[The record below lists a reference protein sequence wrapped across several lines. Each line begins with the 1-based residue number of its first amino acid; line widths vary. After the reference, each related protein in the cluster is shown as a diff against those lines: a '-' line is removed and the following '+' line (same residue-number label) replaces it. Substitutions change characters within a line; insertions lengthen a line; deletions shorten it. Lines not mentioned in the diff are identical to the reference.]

1 MYQFYACSG
10 VSAIETVNLLAVD
23 REDHGLPAEDAL
35 GPALLLMEGTFGPL
49 NGSTSPKHS
58 YSRDSRYRAVL
69 PPALLAS
76 FGLAG
81 SQPLSAL
88 SGPLKTMPFAVR
100 MPPRSTLACSTN
112 LAPRLLR
119 GAIVPTATQEKHAPA
134 FRLATSR
141 SPIQPHPEVTNAMV
155 KHGWTP
161 ETDDVFFALD
171 VSPSYHPTNFAGI
184 AEQELRPN
192 YEHAGNIAL
201 ELFYFAAKTETI
213 KSGFVLYRHKCAS
226 RYSSAMA
233 AQTLYEAT
241 HEEVVPSNRRNET
254 LSGGIAFDGHS
265 LGPDVLQSNYAH
277 CLFCQESFQG
287 GEGYK
292 SLTLLS
298 KHLNAK
304 DTPCSKLWGRYR
316 RGNARDANTTFHPY
330 ICEAAGCSRPF
341 LTKLKFL
348 AHLRESVACLREN
361 AFCVN
366 EPAIAVND
374 KQTDEVEQAED
385 ELPLAKPPIIT
396 SPSALKIVQR
406 PSGIGQQVRRAV
418 KHKVEVNPTKVRTI
432 VLISIAK

>member
-1 MYQFYACSG
+1 MLNVQYIILDKLEFDSAFRKAFRAGWRLVLDGSGVTQEDIFRFIRSVPPGDLATWAVRNMPKKLVEVYGSAPYTLEAIMHAAHPSFPTISTHGDAGNYLKRLPRHDPTLPSGSYTGVAGIGNDGLDERGSGHLKIFRIAKNNPQYIPPPKGSRDPEKRKPHESAMYQFYAWSG

-23 REDHGLPAEDAL
+23 REDHSLPAEDAL

-88 SGPLKTMPFAVR
+88 SGPLKTVPFAVG

-141 SPIQPHPEVTNAMV
+141 SPMQPHPEVTNAMV

-171 VSPSYHPTNFAGI
+171 VSPSYHPTNFAGL

-213 KSGFVLYRHKCAS
+213 RSVFLPYRHKCAS

-233 AQTLYEAT
+233 AQTLYEAA
-241 HEEVVPSNRRNET
+241 HEEVVPSNRRIET
-254 LSGGIAFDGHS
+254 LSGGIAFEGHS
-265 LGPDVLQSNYAH
+265 LGPDVLQ
-277 CLFCQESFQG
+277 
-287 GEGYK
+287 
-292 SLTLLS
+292 
-298 KHLNAK
+298 
-304 DTPCSKLWGRYR
+304 
-316 RGNARDANTTFHPY
+316 
-330 ICEAAGCSRPF
+330 
-341 LTKLKFL
+341 
-348 AHLRESVACLREN
+348 
-361 AFCVN
+361 
-366 EPAIAVND
+366 
-374 KQTDEVEQAED
+374 
-385 ELPLAKPPIIT
+385 
-396 SPSALKIVQR
+396 
-406 PSGIGQQVRRAV
+406 
-418 KHKVEVNPTKVRTI
+418 
-432 VLISIAK
+432 